1 MGGSACARG
10 CERAGPAV
18 SSRVYLSVL
27 VWMSLVSV
35 FLLKCC
41 FFLCFIFYCSYLFAF
56 HCICK
61 YSQLHPNAFLTT
73 STKNEHDHH
82 TTTRLTQHDNRL
94 ALCLRVILDS
104 GARRWVQA
112 GHPRYT
118 GFRKG
123 SPQLVPRQ
131 TTARQKT
138 SLETNVLSANKR
150 RDKRAVQQPG
160 ADSHL
165 ESYSTNNTRH
175 NTIHMD
181 HCTP

>member
-1 MGGSACARG
+1 MG
-10 CERAGPAV
+10 
-18 SSRVYLSVL
+18 VL
-27 VWMSLVSV
+27 VS
-35 FLLKCC
+35 FLLKRCIFDC
-41 FFLCFIFYCSYLFAF
+41 FFLAHTCLLFTVSVSIDF
-56 HCICK
+56 DHEG
-61 YSQLHPNAFLTT
+61 
-73 STKNEHDHH
+73 EHEHH

-94 ALCLRVILDS
+94 VLCLRVILDS

-138 SLETNVLSANKR
+138 SLETNVLSAISQ
-150 RDKRAVQQPG
+150 DKRAVQQPG
-160 ADSHL
+160 ADSHM
-165 ESYSTNNTRH
+165 ESYSINNTRH
-175 NTIHMD
+175 NTIHID